1 MFFVLQHD
9 ALVEARHRAQGLGQ
23 GGGRPTE
30 HLLSLRNAHWAA
42 EVVRVPRPWLKWWV
56 HVSYTCIF
64 QRAWISAWPQISAC
78 GGNWKLRRKV
88 ILSIFYHIL
97 RYSDKILVDD
107 PGEKNALRV
116 MFVVFLILVFNF
128 YFFRAETPT
137 KQAKTPEMRFS
148 CKTVNFFNTV
158 INNISKKYIVWA
170 GILTKHHQNH

>member
-116 MFVVFLILVFNF
+116 MFVVFLFWFLIFI
-128 YFFRAETPT
+128 FFGRKHPRNRRKHPKWDFHV
-137 KQAKTPEMRFS
+137 KQ
-148 CKTVNFFNTV
+148 
-158 INNISKKYIVWA
+158 
-170 GILTKHHQNH
+170 